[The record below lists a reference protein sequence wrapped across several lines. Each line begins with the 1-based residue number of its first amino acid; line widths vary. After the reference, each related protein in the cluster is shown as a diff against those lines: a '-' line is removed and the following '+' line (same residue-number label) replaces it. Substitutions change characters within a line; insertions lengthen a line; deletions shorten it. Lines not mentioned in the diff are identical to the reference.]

1 MVCCSRSCLVVGLSR
16 VGGSVGLVLAL
27 TAALLVGSQSPTGAV
42 AGYGDVPQ
50 SSWYTDAVQWAVD
63 NAITGIAGVC
73 FRPDDP
79 VSRGETAVWIYNMEN
94 RPDAG
99 VSHSFSDV
107 TNGAQD
113 DAISWMANTGITT
126 GTSPTTFAPDETLR
140 RAQAATFLHRLAGE
154 PAAPPHNFS
163 DVVAAWQQ
171 DSVSWMANTGITT
184 GTSPTTFAPEDTLT
198 RAQLVTFLYRYKNKP
213 TVSVNPDTPI
223 CDMSVTYE
231 TATFVDSG
239 GRRIRFR
246 VHYRNHWDLNK
257 PRGAVIFFHGSNHGT
272 EDDMFWGLRRGVLE
286 RGLLFI
292 RVASPGS
299 YHDLSESEGWIFGP
313 RLQSRGIRA
322 WVARDYRVI
331 HELLQNN
338 LGGRAALDHDRI
350 VFQGGSGGTSFL
362 ARFLERYFALYG
374 GGFHAWCGAFW
385 GGGPGREDPPRA
397 ESPWSPTIPWSEH
410 TVRKVSRRMR
420 VFVEAT
426 TEDFL
431 HDDGVAMRDYY
442 RDVLGLDTRWDLDA
456 PGGHCRRGATPRD
469 SILDWLSEPR
479 STQASTGTVDDHDG
493 DGLANALDPD
503 DDNDGALDVIDAL
516 PLEPRDWLDTDSDGI
531 GDFADRDAD
540 GDGIDNALDAFSLD
554 PTEWLDNDEDGIGDN
569 VDIDDDNDGLPDS
582 ADPDPLSGPRN
593 DQLTFKSA
601 PDNPI
606 LGGVHIGTPPPL
618 ARVHRSRPVSVTY
631 PEASG
636 SHQSWHSIRLGDGA
650 DPVFEI
656 MIDSYERN
664 EPCEDV
670 LLTALCDPQ
679 ARNLYY
685 YEQWSHKIYIDRNR
699 NRDLTDDGPPL
710 VMARNPDAVDETW
723 KTGPSVRAVVNIPY
737 STGELLPYGL
747 ILYPIGVPEDIRL
760 RYKGANTWM
769 GLVSVPDAEPVLVGT
784 VDANLDGVFNTGTSR
799 ARADGLGLWHVF
811 YDDNNL
817 QDFACV
823 DTNRDGSLN
832 ECDPFRSTEP
842 TLPVAPVFY
851 EHEPFML
858 DGRTYTLEIAAT
870 GHTVRIRRL
879 DT

>member
-1 MVCCSRSCLVVGLSR
+1 METCRRAVG
-16 VGGSVGLVLAL
+16 
-27 TAALLVGSQSPTGAV
+27 TP
-42 AGYGDVPQ
+42 
-50 SSWYTDAVQWAVD
+50 DAVQWSVD
-63 NAITGIAGVC
+63 NGITGIAGVC

-79 VSRGETAVWIYNMEN
+79 VSRGETAVWIHNMEN

-113 DAISWMANTGITT
+113 DAISWMANSGITT

-140 RAQAATFLHRLAGE
+140 RAQVAAFLHRLAGE

-171 DSVSWMANTGITT
+171 DSVSWMAHTGITT

-223 CDMSVTYE
+223 CDTSPAYDTG
-231 TATFVDSG
+231 TFVDSG

-257 PRGAVIFFHGSNHGT
+257 PRGAVIYFHGNSLGT
-272 EDDMFWGLRRGVLE
+272 EDDMLLCCVDKSVLE

-292 RVASPGS
+292 QVASPS
-299 YHDLSESEGWIFGP
+299 SFHDLTGSEGWIFGG
-313 RLQSRGIRA
+313 RLQSGGMRG

-350 VFQGGSGGTSFL
+350 VFQGGSNGTSFL
-362 ARFLERYFALYG
+362 AQFLERYFASYG

-385 GGGPGREDPPRA
+385 GGGPGSEDPPRA
-397 ESPWSPTIPWSEH
+397 QSLWSPTIPWSEH
-410 TVRKVSRRMR
+410 TVREVSRRMR
-420 VFVEAT
+420 VFVESM

-442 RDVLGLDTRWDLDA
+442 RDVLGLDTRWDLDS
-456 PGGHCRRGATPRD
+456 PGGHCRSGETSRNL
-469 SILDWLSEPR
+469 ILDWLSEPR

-493 DGLANALDPD
+493 DGLVNALDPD

-516 PLEPRDWLDTDSDGI
+516 PLEPRDWLDSDSDGI

-554 PTEWLDNDEDGIGDN
+554 PTEWRDNDEDGIGDN
-569 VDIDDDNDGLPDS
+569 GDIDDDNDGVPDS

-593 DQLTFKSA
+593 DQLTFKSVA
-601 PDNPI
+601 DSVI
-606 LGGVHIGTPPPL
+606 GGVQIVAITDYPPL
-618 ARVHRSRPVSVTY
+618 ARVHRSRPVSVKY

-636 SHQSWHSIRLGDGA
+636 SQQSWHSIRLGDGT

-679 ARNLYY
+679 VSNFYY
-685 YEQWSHKIYIDRNR
+685 YERWSHKIYIDRNR

-710 VMARNPDAVDETW
+710 VMANNADNHS
-723 KTGPSVRAVVNIPY
+723 SVSAVVNIPY
-737 STGELLPYGL
+737 STGELVPYGL
-747 ILYPIGVPEDIRL
+747 ILYPIGMPEDIRL
-760 RYKGANTWM
+760 RYKGASTWM
-769 GLVSVPDAEPVLVGT
+769 GLVSVPDAQPVLVGT
-784 VDANLDGVFNTGTSR
+784 VDANLDGVFNTGTLR
-799 ARADGLGLWHVF
+799 AGDVLSLWSGLYDGWTLLRADH
-811 YDDNNL
+811 DL

-823 DTNRDGSLN
+823 DTDRDGWLS
-832 ECDPFRSTEP
+832 ECDPAREREP
-842 TLPVAPVFY
+842 TSPFSPVY
-851 EHEPFML
+851 ENEPFTL
-858 DGRTYTLEIAAT
+858 DGRTYTLEISPT